1 MSELQLVVLWGAFRA
16 IVAVLLLVKGQLL
29 KVRGIMIG
37 SFFLSFIYSSI
48 ATYVVLLLYMP
59 ALFALGI
66 ITNNERLLQPFSIL
80 YFAGVL
86 YLLFYIELVHNTA
99 ALEGLYTPRK
109 IRNSSLIA
117 FFLSVLGMVFSLIY
131 L

>member
-16 IVAVLLLVKGQLL
+16 IVAVLLLAKGQLL
-29 KVRGIMIG
+29 KARGIMIG
-37 SFFLSFIYSSI
+37 SFFLSFIYSSL
-48 ATYVVLLLYMP
+48 ATYIAWFLCIPTLLT
-59 ALFALGI
+59 LGL

-80 YFAGVL
+80 YFIGVL
-86 YLLFYIELVHNTA
+86 CLLFYIELVHNTA

-117 FFLSVLGMVFSLIY
+117 FFLSVLGMVFSIAY